1 MWHSRSSFCVYG
13 TEYECEY
20 YLCSDIWPNT
30 KRNII
35 HVFYNDRIQIKI
47 LYGLGNLA
55 KYEYEYYSD
64 CHFCPNTNTN
74 NTEYEYDHTEYEYIQ
89 KPLKSNKCQNLE
101 QWIFHTGSFISSVS
115 CSILQPTRRFPFQSI
130 HPLIGYGVYNIFN
143 YWTFNYNRNV
153 FCLRWNLYYSVSKHQ
168 LNMNMNNIWKIMQTQ
183 IRISTVLTLCF

>member
-1 MWHSRSSFCVYG
+1 M
-13 TEYECEY
+13 
-20 YLCSDIWPNT
+20 NM
-30 KRNII
+30 NII
-35 HVFYNDRIQIKI
+35 RIDTFVHIQIQI
-47 LYGLGNLA
+47 IRY
-55 KYEYEYYSD
+55 
-64 CHFCPNTNTN
+64 PN

-101 QWIFHTGSFISSVS
+101 QWIYHTGSFISSVS
-115 CSILQPTRRFPFQSI
+115 CSLLQPTRRFPFQSI

-143 YWTFNYNRNV
+143 YWTFNYNRIV